1 MVKQNKFPIGI
12 FDSGV
17 GGTSIWKEIKELL
30 PLENTIY
37 LSDSKNAP
45 YGDKN
50 KETIIDLSIKNT
62 EFLLSQNCKIIVV
75 ACNTATTN
83 AIKIL
88 REDNDGDELLLYFLE
103 KGDTCAMT
111 LTCCIGQTKSEIRAI
126 AETDAT
132 LIMIPIQKMEEWAG
146 KYKSWRK
153 FVFESYH
160 NRLNEMFSIID
171 SIAFLKMD
179 ERLLKYLK
187 EKSRISRN
195 LTIHNT
201 HQEIAYELHT
211 SRVVISRLL
220 KKLENLGKIKLH
232 RNHILIKNI

>member
-1 MVKQNKFPIGI
+1 MIQDLKNNFGHLFEDSLLNEINQVGTYKDVSEGFKMMEIGDYVRSMPLLI
-12 FDSGV
+12 SG
-17 GGTSIWKEIKELL
+17 
-30 PLENTIY
+30 
-37 LSDSKNAP
+37 
-45 YGDKN
+45 
-50 KETIIDLSIKNT
+50 
-62 EFLLSQNCKIIVV
+62 
-75 ACNTATTN
+75 

-126 AETDAT
+126 AETDTT
-132 LIMIPIQKMEEWAG
+132 LIMVPIQKMEEWAE

-160 NRLNEMFSIID
+160 NRLNEMFSTID

-187 EKSRISRN
+187 EKTRVSESKT
-195 LTIHNT
+195 LYST

-220 KKLENLGKIKLH
+220 KKLENLGKIELH
-232 RNHILIKNI
+232 RNYIFIKNL